1 MVFISRAGAND
12 ARLLDLVYEEQVNV
26 IPLATEQALSHLYPE
41 PAVPAGVDQIGGR
54 PFLLCLG
61 TDFLHKNRL
70 FAIRLL
76 EVLLER
82 ELFDGVLVFAGPKV
96 SRGSSGGEEAEYL
109 AARPALAARV
119 LDFAAVAE
127 AEKLWL
133 LAEAA
138 AVVYPTTYE
147 GFGLVPFEAARVG
160 TPCLFAWHT
169 SLADYMPESL
179 ALIVPWDP
187 HATADRVASALVGGE
202 QRDRLV
208 SGVATAAAELTA
220 ERNARRHVDV
230 YMRAVVDPSPPGA
243 EVARGFAAARSE
255 RNSLRAELNAIYD
268 DPLERGLAGRYAVL
282 PPELRQPPCSRW
294 RLGQPCA
301 GRRWRC
307 TEPPTG

>member
-1 MVFISRAGAND
+1 M
-12 ARLLDLVYEEQVNV
+12 
-26 IPLATEQALSHLYPE
+26 LA
-41 PAVPAGVDQIGGR
+41 
-54 PFLLCLG
+54 
-61 TDFLHKNRL
+61 
-70 FAIRLL
+70 
-76 EVLLER
+76 
-82 ELFDGVLVFAGPKV
+82 FAGPRV

-208 SGVATAAAELTA
+208 SGVRMAGARLTAAT
-220 ERNARRHVDV
+220 NARRH
-230 YMRAVVDPSPPGA
+230 A
-243 EVARGFAAARSE
+243 EVYAQALSRPAAVAAHLLLELELE
-255 RNSLRAELNAIYD
+255 RRDLEREFDEIYN
-268 DPLERGLAGRYAVL
+268 DPLNRGLAGRYAVL
-282 PPELRQPPCSRW
+282 PPELRRPVLAVATRPALR
-294 RLGQPCA
+294 GA
-301 GRRWRC
+301 A
-307 TEPPTG
+307 TGTYRFLRFIRHPFGGSKKQGEA